1 MIYLYI
7 IIYIYILN
15 KYIYIIQHIY
25 IYIIADNVWKWI
37 TIRHFQIIRFR
48 DFASA
53 RLGSPTE
60 VEFELQLKVQA
71 PSAADMLTCH
81 VGLSV
86 RWQKPF
92 VFLASKTLG
101 S

>member
-25 IYIIADNVWKWI
+25 IIADNVWKWI
-37 TIRHFQIIRFR
+37 TIRHFQIICFR

-92 VFLASKTLG
+92 VF
-101 S
+101 